1 MASINVD
8 KKICSTCF
16 HQIAFDKTGVTC
28 VMCGRCFHAKNTCI
42 KSPLTCQQ
50 TEIDT
55 CHICLSNSL
64 PFNSIDPLDFNFTF
78 GDFSRLPSE
87 EDMDKLMRL
96 KFNPFDTKHTSIGN
110 DDYDMLTNI
119 NNISCKYYLPNDISR
134 DIPSNEHF
142 SILNLNIRSII
153 NKFDSL
159 KYLLKSLKHSFS
171 IISLTETWLDNENC
185 TDYKLDNF
193 NFVST
198 NRNKKKGGGVGM
210 FISNDLNFKFR
221 PDLDINEEGIIE
233 SLFIEII
240 TTIGKNIIV
249 GTLYRPPNGKF
260 EIFETNLNKILS
272 KVDKSNKVTYFM
284 GDFNIDL
291 LKSES
296 CDFSNRFSEQFSTS
310 SFFPLITRP
319 TRITEHTATLI
330 DNIFTNDLEQI
341 EYSKNGLIFTD
352 ISDHLPIFHIASL
365 TMKKHNSNL
374 ETSQHQR
381 TINNDNLASFLNSVK
396 DISWDFIFENNDACE
411 SYNSFHNNI
420 ILAFEKSFPLAKRR
434 KRTIDYGKSP
444 WMTQG
449 ISKSIEIKNR
459 LYKKCLKNPS
469 KKNQTIYKNYKNKLK
484 HLIKIT
490 KKDYFENQFIK
501 YKNNNKM
508 TWQTINRILNRNKER
523 LPDTFQK
530 KNSDVSFFP

>member
-50 TEIDT
+50 AEIDT

-411 SYNSFHNNI
+411 SYNSFHNKI

-434 KRTIDYGKSP
+434 KRVKGMVKVL
-444 WMTQG
+444 G
-449 ISKSIEIKNR
+449 
-459 LYKKCLKNPS
+459 
-469 KKNQTIYKNYKNKLK
+469 
-484 HLIKIT
+484 
-490 KKDYFENQFIK
+490 
-501 YKNNNKM
+501 
-508 TWQTINRILNRNKER
+508 
-523 LPDTFQK
+523 
-530 KNSDVSFFP
+530 